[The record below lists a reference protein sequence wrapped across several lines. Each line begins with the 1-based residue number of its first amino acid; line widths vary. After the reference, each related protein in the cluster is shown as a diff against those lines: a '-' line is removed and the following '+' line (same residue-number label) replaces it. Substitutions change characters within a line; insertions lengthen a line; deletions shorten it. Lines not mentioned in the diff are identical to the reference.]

1 MTDRTLG
8 AATVSS
14 EGMAELGGGAGTGG
28 GGGAG
33 VVTAVGA
40 IPPQGLGPV
49 GGEEV
54 ASGAGGPPPGLAV
67 AAPAAGVT
75 GGVHHQDGD
84 VNGL

>member
-14 EGMAELGGGAGTGG
+14 EGMAELGGAGTGG

-40 IPPQGLGPV
+40 IPAQGLGGQV
-49 GGEEV
+49 GGEEIGAV
-54 ASGAGGPPPGLAV
+54 AGGPPPGLA
-67 AAPAAGVT
+67 AGP
-75 GGVHHQDGD
+75 D